1 MHFQNIPEV
10 LKNSAAW
17 CVWRRNG
24 EKGKIPISPLT
35 ESNASSNDLN
45 TFADFRTA
53 VRVFQNG
60 AYDGLGMGIF
70 HGFSAIDID
79 HCIKDGQLSEMATD
93 IVERMGSY
101 TEISPSGTGI
111 RIIFTISDLNYD
123 VEKYYIHNH
132 KIGLEIY
139 VSGVTSKFVTITG
152 NVLNY
157 NTVVD
162 GSSELPAI
170 LDKYMRRPAK
180 EHTSSLHPLAPQSNT
195 DYLEIGLKKDSK
207 LLAYWNGDRPLGSES
222 ENDMGFMSK
231 LLYWT
236 NGDANAAI
244 RAFLSSPYVSQKD
257 EAHKKKL
264 ERKDYLPAMINSIS
278 LSSTA
283 AVDNVRWKVEQHR
296 DTEKQV
302 RKPPAVMSAQALQKA
317 ELPPVRYLVADILP
331 EGTSLLSAAS
341 KIGKSWFVL
350 DMGMKIAAGNP
361 FMDKQTTQV
370 GVLYFALEDSW
381 SRLQKRMNKL
391 LGGDT
396 APEQFYFVTESA
408 SIDDGFFDAVGNYVK
423 EHPDIKLLII
433 DTLQKIRGQA
443 LPRESAYQQDY
454 REMGRVKKYAD
465 NHGISVF
472 FVHHNRKMKD
482 DSDPFNMVSGTNG
495 IMGAADTTLVITK
508 KARTDKDAVLHITG
522 RDVQQCEL
530 SICFNKDSCRW
541 MPLGETRLLEEA
553 KEKTTYFSNPIVR
566 AIKALLKNSTDGK
579 WDGTASKLMRE
590 GELLIRS
597 PLAHSPQAVGN
608 QLESLGALLLKYDG
622 ITYTQSSNGNAGA
635 IHHFYLCEDESDD
648 TPNVE
653 F

>member
-1 MHFQNIPEV
+1 MTPQTIPDV
-10 LKNSAAW
+10 LKTNALW
-17 CVWRRNG
+17 CVWKRHE
-24 EKGKIPISPLT
+24 EKGKIPFSPIT
-35 ESNASSNDLN
+35 GFPVKSNQAN
-45 TFADFRTA
+45 TFSDFNA
-53 VRVFQNG
+53 AIG
-60 AYDGLGMGIF
+60 AYQKGEYDGLGIGVF
-70 HGFSAIDID
+70 RGFSAIDID
-79 HCIKDGQLSEMATD
+79 HCINDGQLSEMAQD
-93 IVERMGSY
+93 IIECMGSY
-101 TEISPSGTGI
+101 TEVSPSGTGI
-111 RIIFTISDLNYD
+111 RIIFTITDFNYD
-123 VEKYYIHNH
+123 TDSYYIHNH

-139 VSGVTSKFVTITG
+139 VSGVTNKFVTITG
-152 NVLNY
+152 NVLND
-157 NTVVD
+157 NAVVD
-162 GSSELPAI
+162 GSSTLPAI
-170 LDKYMRRPAK
+170 LDKYMRRPIK
-180 EHTSSLHPLAPQSNT
+180 EHTPSLSSLVSQSNA

-207 LLAYWNGDRPLGSES
+207 LIAYWKGDRPLESES

-236 NGDANAAI
+236 NGDVDAAI
-244 RAFLSSPYVSQKD
+244 RAFLSSPYVAQKD
-257 EAHKKKL
+257 DAHKKKL
-264 ERKDYLPAMINSIS
+264 ERKDYLPVMINAIT
-278 LSSTA
+278 LNSTA
-283 AVDNVRWKVEQHR
+283 AADSAQWK
-296 DTEKQV
+296 TEKHNAERQV
-302 RKPPAVMSAQALQKA
+302 KKPPAVMSAQALQKA

-350 DMGMKIAAGNP
+350 DMGMKIAAGSP

-381 SRLQKRMNKL
+381 SRLQKRMNRL
-391 LGGDT
+391 LGGNT
-396 APEQFYFVTESA
+396 APEQFYFVTEAA

-465 NHGISVF
+465 SHGISVF

-530 SICFNKDSCRW
+530 SISFNKDSCRW

-553 KEKTTYFSNPIVR
+553 KEKTTYYSNPIVR
-566 AIKALLKNSTDGK
+566 AIKALLKSSTDGK

-590 GELLIRS
+590 GELLIHS
-597 PLAHSPQAVGN
+597 PLAHSSQAVGN
-608 QLESLGALLLKYDG
+608 QLESLESLLLKYDG
-622 ITYTQSSNGNAGA
+622 ISYTKSPNGNAGA
-635 IHHFYLCEDESDD
+635 IHHFYLCKDD
-648 TPNVE
+648 SPDVE